1 MSKLLKK
8 INANYNNLEKD
19 ILNILDPDI
28 NYQIK
33 FDSDNKDLILLFN
46 HNTKELLLTAKYNY
60 IGIYNKKHKIW
71 YWGWSLIK
79 DKSTTTKSYQIKN
92 LSKKNP
98 NKQISSYIS
107 ENNFHIEEKNINSL
121 IKMALYSMN
130 DIWYFMQN
138 IDDDLVQFISIEEI
152 LENYI

>member
-79 DKSTTTKSYQIKN
+79 DKSTTTLKFGVGPSR
-92 LSKKNP
+92 
-98 NKQISSYIS
+98 IS
-107 ENNFHIEEKNINSL
+107 L
-121 IKMALYSMN
+121 RSM
-130 DIWYFMQN
+130 FA
-138 IDDDLVQFISIEEI
+138 
-152 LENYI
+152 